1 MDKKKQEMIMAIAK
15 EYGFDTF
22 ERIPDWKGYEVY
34 SPYNKNGKMPF
45 IGQPVFVLVKMGKHG
60 SQPKKNGGNS
70 SKTCRID
77 SSLPFL
83 CRSRHIMRISP

>member
-34 SPYNKNGKMPF
+34 SPYNKNGKMP
-45 IGQPVFVLVKMGKHG
+45 L
-60 SQPKKNGGNS
+60 
-70 SKTCRID
+70 
-77 SSLPFL
+77 
-83 CRSRHIMRISP
+83 

>member
-34 SPYNKNGKMPF
+34 SPYNKNGKK
-45 IGQPVFVLVKMGKHG
+45 IGRA
-60 SQPKKNGGNS
+60 S
-70 SKTCRID
+70 CRE
-77 SSLPFL
+77 
-83 CRSRHIMRISP
+83 RV

>member
-34 SPYNKNGKMPF
+34 SPYNKNSKMPF
-45 IGQPVFVLVKMGKHG
+45 IGQPVFILVKQGQARVATEEEWG
-60 SQPKKNGGNS
+60 QFIEN
-70 SKTCRID
+70 
-77 SSLPFL
+77 LPD
-83 CRSRHIMRISP
+83 